1 MPKLDT
7 VLFDMDGL
15 MFDTESLYFESNR
28 LTLEE
33 MGYIYTL
40 DHYQEIIGKSGD
52 AFIEKMME
60 IVQTKETY
68 EYFIETA
75 DAHFL
80 TYIKENPVGV
90 KAGLYDLLNYLDHID
105 AKKSVVSSSNLNI
118 IDVLLEK
125 TGLLDSFNH
134 VVGSDM
140 VTHPKPH
147 PEPYLKALDLGKAD
161 PSLVWVL
168 EDSLSGLKS
177 ADAAGLRKILIP
189 DLLIVDEESREI
201 ADHVMNDLHEVK
213 NFFKQ

>member
-1 MPKLDT
+1 MPKIDT

-28 LTLEE
+28 ITLEE
-33 MGYIYTL
+33 MGYLYSM

-52 AFIEKMME
+52 TFIEKMLE
-60 IVQTKETY
+60 VVQTKEAY
-68 EYFIETA
+68 DYFIETA

-80 TYIKENPVGV
+80 SYIKENPVGV
-90 KAGLYDLLNYLDHID
+90 KAGLYELLAYLDRIG

-125 TGLLDSFNH
+125 TDLLASFDH

-140 VTHPKPH
+140 VTHTKPH
-147 PEPYLKALDLGKAD
+147 PEPYLKALDLGKTN

-189 DLLIVDEESREI
+189 DLLIVDEECRKI
-201 ADHVMNDLHEVK
+201 ADHVMTDLHEVK
-213 NFFKQ
+213 QFFKQ